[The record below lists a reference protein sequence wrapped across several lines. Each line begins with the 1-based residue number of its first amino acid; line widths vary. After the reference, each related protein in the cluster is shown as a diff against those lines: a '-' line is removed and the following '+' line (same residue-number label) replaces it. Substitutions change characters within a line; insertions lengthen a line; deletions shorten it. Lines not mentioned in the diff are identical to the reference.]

1 MCKQE
6 IKPLIS
12 VIVPIYNVED
22 YLTKCL
28 DSIVSQTYDNFEV
41 ILVDDG
47 STDQCPRMCDE
58 YKERNSRFK
67 VIHKSNGGVS
77 SARNKG
83 LDIAE
88 GEYVLFVD
96 SDDWL
101 EPNMLEVLAS
111 TATETDADIVVC
123 EHYNN
128 TYNTETRSTISRNT
142 YEKKVLVDNDDI
154 FMHILAPS
162 PRIRFEV
169 WNKLYKREII
179 GKTRFKE
186 GQIYEDVSFQKEIFE
201 RVKKLV
207 HIDCALYNYRTVR
220 PGNTVSSF
228 DKKRLC
234 KLNDLDEY
242 IKTFKQKGR
251 TDIARIYQEYA
262 AESVIDLYRTA
273 VKKKKLDKDTRTILK
288 RKFNEYFREDGCR
301 SIRHVVFRI
310 SPSMYDFC
318 AAVLK

>member
-1 MCKQE
+1 M
-6 IKPLIS
+6 KPLIS
-12 VIVPIYNVED
+12 VIVPVYNVED

-28 DSIVSQTYDNFEV
+28 DSIACQTYDSFET

-58 YKERNSRFK
+58 YKERDSRFK
-67 VIHKSNGGVS
+67 VIHKSNGGLS
-77 SARNKG
+77 TARNTA
-83 LDIAE
+83 LDIAK

-154 FMHILAPS
+154 FLHILEPS

-179 GKTRFKE
+179 GDTRFKE
-186 GQIYEDVSFQKEIFE
+186 GQIYEDVYFQRVVLK
-201 RVKKLV
+201 RVKKMV
-207 HIDCALYNYRTVR
+207 HIDCALYNYLAIR

-234 KLNDLDEY
+234 KLKELNEY

-273 VKKKKLDKDTRTILK
+273 VKNKKLDKDTRSILK
-288 RKFNEYFREDGCR
+288 REFKEYFKEDGNR
-301 SIRHVVFRI
+301 SLRHVVFRI
-310 SPSMYDFC
+310 SPSMYDLC